1 VLFAATLAARLLLGF
16 FLAGV
21 FGGAI
26 YLLGTVIMLSFGVP
40 GPSVVLT
47 SALISTGVGGGVG
60 GFLSWMTLGGEWRG
74 NLLTFGLVL
83 AGAFAGAAIGL
94 QIGYMEEA
102 SYERALAITG
112 IPQLSGI
119 ITGAVIG
126 ANVPPL
132 LHMLYRRLR
141 GNRYTA

>member
-1 VLFAATLAARLLLGF
+1 M
-16 FLAGV
+16 
-21 FGGAI
+21 
-26 YLLGTVIMLSFGVP
+26 LGTVIMLSFGVP

-60 GFLSWMTLGGEWRG
+60 GFLGWMTLGGEWRG

-83 AGAFAGAAIGL
+83 TGAFAGTAIGL
-94 QIGYMEEA
+94 QIGYIEEA

-112 IPQLSGI
+112 IPQLAGI
-119 ITGAVIG
+119 IDGAVIG
-126 ANVPPL
+126 ANLPPL

-141 GNRYTA
+141 GERFTA